1 MSRLTAAGV
10 STATPAPKW
19 LGCGRRF
26 RSPSKSPVGSADEWF
41 TTTPGVRAGMSRRL
55 MKVDP
60 HNLPE
65 HQPGRLNHLRDLIAR
80 YHRS

>member
-1 MSRLTAAGV
+1 
-10 STATPAPKW
+10 
-19 LGCGRRF
+19 
-26 RSPSKSPVGSADEWF
+26 
-41 TTTPGVRAGMSRRL
+41 MSRRL